1 MFSRRRAQSNPPQKT
16 APTAAAATA
25 AAQAFLANRA
35 SNANLSS
42 AAAAAALRTHAR
54 TPTPVSEVQTKRMLQ
69 RQTSISSN
77 GSAPGTAGRPGGLLR
92 QTSSGSMTERTFR
105 EPSPARQPQSRA
117 TEDVPPPMPPVPA
130 RLKGYISPPPLPVKS
145 ARRPASVEPP
155 ERMSSPTPKL
165 PGGRGVS
172 LDRGPGVIPG
182 RLKKMTG
189 QRNSSLVNVAEVE
202 WPSSRNSVN
211 FSRPMSPHST
221 PPTSPLRASHSSVSV
236 GTLASTQRKS
246 GLKSALTEA
255 EVENIQHLLRDT
267 AGSPVNKKKKT
278 IVPAIVEG
286 SHLSNG
292 TTGIKPT
299 GTALQNTPQ
308 RQVMSSSSTPSPTS
322 ISLTS
327 KSDRAIELSA
337 KKKKKTA
344 ITPSRSL
351 QGYGSDSDTASERS
365 YSSDRPRSF
374 NTRAAGLLMKQPSIV
389 REDREAEEHEERVSS
404 PFREVSSPPKA
415 TNSTTAK
422 PDIYTISNPS
432 AASEPVPVIST
443 APSTLAPENTSQ
455 ARSDIAKRSSLSPGR
470 AAHFSTQP
478 VLEPPEGLKH
488 QPSGRSVSPAKSA
501 LKHSPSPRGPS
512 PAGAVPGGW
521 NRSGQAPSEASD
533 TTSVVSDDGY
543 RSMPK
548 KKKNVR
554 VSFDDDP
561 TVVGRSAT
569 PPSSLESPIIFSP
582 QNKDNAKRG
591 WFGMGRDRKREQSA
605 GDSENDDVMKPI
617 PTLPSFGS
625 VRPRKETE
633 AGVNAEESRSSASG
647 EGAAQ
652 NPHALDNT
660 GTSSDAAVG
669 EILARV
675 FGQKSNGTIFARST
689 NDPIPPEVTS
699 VEGTGYN
706 SDTDGSTYSD
716 HNTPQGQS
724 QSSAIRKAETE
735 PKDTDHFTDESIPHI
750 SVQPA
755 TPGIEESSQP
765 KGEYLGMP
773 GGFPGSNES
782 FQKAV
787 PTTIQEEDGKF
798 VDQTPSSM
806 GISEPEPEAVAA
818 YHDPASPIMGEV
830 SHSLRQQTEL
840 RGDDASDDTGG
851 SIYSD
856 APEDMSD
863 LEGDG
868 FGSINAIVESPTV
881 STFQNSAQ
889 QSPILSNRQGQPRN
903 LESELAEPRSEEGWD
918 KAQAYWSGLSQSR
931 KSQIEDAASSPI
943 IRPVATEKTPK
954 PTKKKN
960 VTSKVAST
968 SNQSQLPPLRTHN
981 LNQESFNTGSQM
993 KKSLRGRPS
1002 STAEAPHLRSSM
1014 RDVGPQKSSLKQN
1027 GVRTGA
1033 PSAGSPEPKGTLQK
1047 KLRPV
1052 SAVAMVD
1059 YNKAPSGTPRTK
1071 STSDGVPLKSLTPV
1085 KAQPATK
1092 STAAMPSSRRQMS
1105 NGSDSS
1111 SSFKKSRPAASD
1123 SGRYTMKRSMRASS
1137 VDERPGAAGNRSSRF
1152 SVRSASPTGSI
1163 VRAPFSSAGMGMRS
1177 SMRGSTELVKSR
1189 DSKSPSRSF
1198 GFGKSSKSKPS
1209 AGKSGSRFSS
1219 RFGNSSDEEDGPT
1232 SYRSRFVDSSDEDEA
1247 TKLPPGMAPV
1257 RGIPKRID
1265 EGESTDLEDSADERI
1280 PQGGRRVT
1288 SPPSM
1293 KGLEG
1298 AALAT
1303 GSLRANG
1310 AGRDLSKSAGMGTGV
1325 QATKA
1330 TEKDKKK
1337 RSFFG
1342 SLGRKKDDSK
1352 VVKADVESAARRDT
1366 PLERSKAE
1374 RMLAPEVP
1382 VQSPKSP
1389 KLQRRNT
1396 PKRYASDSWPL
1407 PESPATPVLSSR
1419 PQTSDGFTASARP
1432 NLGTRQSTAQSTA
1445 TNGVVLGKNGKRK
1458 RFPML
1463 RKAFGLHD

>member
-1 MFSRRRAQSNPPQKT
+1 MFSRRRAQSNPPQKSI
-16 APTAAAATA
+16 PTAAAATA

-69 RQTSISSN
+69 RQSSVSSN
-77 GSAPGTAGRPGGLLR
+77 GTAPGIASRPGGLLR
-92 QTSSGSMTERTFR
+92 RSSSGSMTERTFR
-105 EPSPARQPQSRA
+105 EPSPARRPQSRA
-117 TEDVPPPMPPVPA
+117 LEDVPPPMPPVPA
-130 RLKGYISPPPLPVKS
+130 RLKGHISPPPLPAKS

-155 ERMSSPTPKL
+155 ERMNSPPPKL

-182 RLKKMTG
+182 RLKKTTG
-189 QRNSSLVNVAEVE
+189 QRHSSLINMPEVQR
-202 WPSSRNSVN
+202 PSSRNSVN
-211 FSRPMSPHST
+211 FSRPMSPQST
-221 PPTSPLRASHSSVSV
+221 PPTSPLGASLSSIPA
-236 GTLASTQRKS
+236 GTVASTQKKS
-246 GLKSALTEA
+246 GLNSVLTEA

-267 AGSPVNKKKKT
+267 AGSPVSKKKKN
-278 IVPAIVEG
+278 IVPATIEG

-292 TTGIKPT
+292 TSGVKPT
-299 GTALQNTPQ
+299 GTALQSNPQ
-308 RQVMSSSSTPSPTS
+308 RQTMTSSSTPLPIST
-322 ISLTS
+322 SLTNQL
-327 KSDRAIELSA
+327 DHASA
-337 KKKKKTA
+337 LTTKKKKKPG
-344 ITPSRSL
+344 ITPNRGL
-351 QGYGSDSDTASERS
+351 QGYGSDSDTASEQS
-365 YSSDRPRSF
+365 YTSDRPRSF
-374 NTRAAGLLMKQPSIV
+374 NPRAAGLLMKQPSIV

-404 PFREVSSPPKA
+404 PFREVSSPPKSA
-415 TNSTTAK
+415 KAITAK
-422 PDIYTISNPS
+422 SNEYPTS
-432 AASEPVPVIST
+432 RSLATSEPTPVVST
-443 APSTLAPENTSQ
+443 APSTLSPENTGRAESGTT
-455 ARSDIAKRSSLSPGR
+455 KRSSLSPAR

-478 VLEPPEGLKH
+478 VVEPPEGLKH

-501 LKHSPSPRGPS
+501 LKHSPSSRGPS
-512 PAGAVPGGW
+512 PAGVVPGGW

-582 QNKDNAKRG
+582 QSKDNAKRG
-591 WFGMGRDRKREQSA
+591 WFGTGRDRKREQPA
-605 GDSENDDVMKPI
+605 GGSETDDVMKPI

-633 AGVNAEESRSSASG
+633 AGLATEEPRSTSPSK
-647 EGAAQ
+647 GAGQ
-652 NPHALDNT
+652 HPQTLDNT

-675 FGQKSNGTIFARST
+675 FGQKSNGTILTPST

-706 SDTDGSTYSD
+706 SDTDGSTYSN
-716 HNTPQGQS
+716 HNTTQGPT
-724 QSSAIRKAETE
+724 QSSTIGNVVTE
-735 PKDTDHFTDESIPHI
+735 PKEIDHPDDSIPHI

-755 TPGIEESSQP
+755 TPGIEEASQP
-765 KGEYLGMP
+765 KKEYLGMP
-773 GGFPGSNES
+773 GGFPGANEN
-782 FQKAV
+782 FGKEV
-787 PTTIQEEDGKF
+787 PNTEQEDSKYI
-798 VDQTPSSM
+798 DQTPASM
-806 GISEPEPEAVAA
+806 GIAEPEPEAVAA
-818 YHDPASPIMGEV
+818 YHDPASPIMGEI

-840 RGDDASDDTGG
+840 HADDASDDTGG

-863 LEGDG
+863 LDGDG

-889 QSPILSNRQGQPRN
+889 QSPMVSNGKGQPRN
-903 LESELAEPRSEEGWD
+903 MESELAEPKSEEGWD

-943 IRPVATEKTPK
+943 VPPVAAEKAPK
-954 PTKKKN
+954 PTKVKN
-960 VTSKVAST
+960 VTSKAAST
-968 SNQSQLPPLRTHN
+968 PSQPQLPPIRTSN
-981 LNQESFNTGSQM
+981 LQQEPHHSGSRIR
-993 KKSLRGRPS
+993 KSLRDRPT
-1002 STAEAPHLRSSM
+1002 STTEAPHLRSSM
-1014 RDVGPQKSSLKQN
+1014 RDVGPKKSSLKPN
-1027 GVRTGA
+1027 GVQTGTT
-1033 PSAGSPEPKGTLQK
+1033 STGTPEPKGTLQK

-1059 YNKAPSGTPRTK
+1059 YNKAPSGTLHTR
-1071 STSDGVPLKSLTPV
+1071 STSDGAPLKPLTPV
-1085 KAQPATK
+1085 KAQPAVK
-1092 STAAMPSSRRQMS
+1092 SAAIMPSSRRRMS

-1111 SSFKKSRPAASD
+1111 SSFKKSRPAVSD

-1137 VDERPGAAGNRSSRF
+1137 VDERSGAAGNRSSRF
-1152 SVRSASPTGSI
+1152 SVRSASPTGST
-1163 VRAPFSSAGMGMRS
+1163 VRAPFSSAGMSMRS
-1177 SMRGSTELVKSR
+1177 SMRGPTEPAKPR

-1209 AGKSGSRFSS
+1209 TVKSGSRFSS
-1219 RFGNSSDEEDGPT
+1219 RFGDSSDEEDGPT
-1232 SYRSRFVDSSDEDEA
+1232 SYRSRFVDSSEEDEPA
-1247 TKLPPGMAPV
+1247 KLPSGMAPV

-1265 EGESTDLEDSADERI
+1265 EGDSTDLEDSADERI
-1280 PQGGRRVT
+1280 PQGGNRVT
-1288 SPPSM
+1288 SSPSM
-1293 KGLEG
+1293 KTLEG
-1298 AALAT
+1298 AALAS
-1303 GSLRANG
+1303 GSLRPNG
-1310 AGRDLSKSAGMGTGV
+1310 AGRDLSKSAAMGTGF
-1325 QATKA
+1325 QATKG

-1342 SLGRKKDDSK
+1342 SLGRRKDDSK

-1407 PESPATPVLSSR
+1407 SESPVTPALNNR
-1419 PQTSDGFTASARP
+1419 PQTSDGFARP

-1445 TNGVVLGKNGKRK
+1445 TNGVVLGKNGKKK